1 MHTHHHVFHRRT
13 AIGTACLI
21 AFALALLFG
30 LALTRAAIPCAAWV
44 GLTDGPDGRRKLQR
58 AAVPVV
64 GGVALFVGVLAAL
77 LVGLG
82 VSDEVRAVMAPELAG
97 GEWLLVS
104 AVLMVALGVIDD
116 RWPLRA
122 RYKVLGQIG
131 AVLPAV
137 FGGYTIS
144 AVSAFGLPVEFGIF
158 AVPVSVLWFLAA
170 VNAINLLDGMD
181 GMLGTLGAIVCAALG
196 LMSWVVG
203 NGFAAVVAFALV
215 GGLLAFLWFN
225 RPPARVYLGDA
236 GSTLI
241 GLVVAALCIRGSVKG
256 GGAAVAILAPIGLL
270 VLPFFDTAAAVVRR
284 TFTGRGL
291 AAADRGH
298 LHHLLQ
304 QRQSTPRVLLTV
316 GGLGC
321 VAAVGAI
328 LATYWQNDAV
338 AVVAACGV
346 VALLLVRGLFGL
358 AEVKLVA
365 SRMIAEL
372 RAGVVRPDA
381 TEVEARLQGEGD
393 WDRVWARVAVA
404 ADRLAL
410 TSAQLDVNAPRWGCG
425 YHRRWQARGHD
436 SERPGGWRVE
446 LPLTGY
452 GQPLGRLTVFGRRGE
467 HPLGSTLLAV
477 TELAGELE
485 RLIAHTLAPLD
496 TPADPDAETVQAV

>member
-1 MHTHHHVFHRRT
+1 M
-13 AIGTACLI
+13 
-21 AFALALLFG
+21 FALALVFG
-30 LALTRAAIPCAAWV
+30 LVLTRAAIPLAGRV
-44 GLTDGPDGRRKLQR
+44 GLTDSPDGRRKLQR
-58 AAVPVV
+58 AAVPVI
-64 GGVALFVGVLAAL
+64 GGVVLFVGVLAAV
-77 LVGLG
+77 LVGLA
-82 VSDEVRAVMAPELAG
+82 VSDDVRTVMASEMAG

-104 AVLMVALGVIDD
+104 AGLMVTLGVIDD

-122 RYKVLGQIG
+122 RFKLVGQIV
-131 AVLPAV
+131 AILPAV

-158 AVPVSVLWFLAA
+158 AVPVTVLWFLAA

-196 LMSWVVG
+196 LMNWVAG

-241 GLVVAALCIRGSVKG
+241 GLLVAALCVRGSVKG
-256 GGAAVAILAPIGLL
+256 GGAAVAILAPVGLL

-298 LHHLLQ
+298 LHHMLQ
-304 QRQSTPRVLLTV
+304 QRQSTPWVLFTV
-316 GGLGC
+316 GGLGF

-338 AVVAACGV
+338 AVIAACGV
-346 VALLLVRGLFGL
+346 IALLLVRGLFGL

-365 SRMIAEL
+365 SRVRAMV

-381 TEVEARLQGEGD
+381 TEVKAHLKGQDD
-393 WDRVWARVAVA
+393 WDVVWARVAVA
-404 ADRLAL
+404 AARLSL
-410 TSAQLDVNAPRWGCG
+410 TAAQLDVNAPRWGCD
-425 YHRRWQARGHD
+425 YHRRWQARGHAP
-436 SERPGGWRVE
+436 EQAGGWRVE
-446 LPLTGY
+446 LPLLGH
-452 GQPLGRLTVFGRRGE
+452 GQQLGRLTVYGRRGD
-467 HPLGSTLLAV
+467 PSLAPAV
-477 TELAGELE
+477 QTVAELAGELE
-485 RLIAHTLAPLD
+485 RLIAEVVCPPDSLK
-496 TPADPDAETVQAV
+496 DPETETVVAV